1 MRWSSAHYYILKK
14 NHDKLGCKFAGD
26 VPSAGIEC
34 CLRGYFGKISLLQIA
49 SVYAAMVII

>member
-1 MRWSSAHYYILKK
+1 MKWSSAHYYILKK
-14 NHDKLGCKFAGD
+14 YHNRLGCKFAGD

-49 SVYAAMVII
+49 LVCAETVII